1 MDKMIEWGKL
11 ALGAVV
17 TAISAFFGGMDGVMY
32 ALLIFISID
41 YLTGVAVAIKQKQ
54 LSSEVGFWGL
64 VRKVCIL
71 ALVGVAHIIDIDV
84 ITTGDVFRTAVS
96 LYYIGNEGIS
106 ILENTTLLG
115 VKYPEKLMSILQQIR
130 DNAESDSEE

>member
-1 MDKMIEWGKL
+1 MDRMIEWGKL

-106 ILENTTLLG
+106 ILENTTNLG
-115 VKYPEKLMSILQQIR
+115 VKYPQKLMSILQQIR
-130 DNAESDSEE
+130 DNAEKDSE

>member
-1 MDKMIEWGKL
+1 
-11 ALGAVV
+11 
-17 TAISAFFGGMDGVMY
+17 MY

-106 ILENTTLLG
+106 ILENTTNLG
-115 VKYPEKLMSILQQIR
+115 VKYPQKLMNVLEQIR
-130 DNAESDSEE
+130 DNAEKDSE

>member
-1 MDKMIEWGKL
+1 MDRMIEWGKL

-106 ILENTTLLG
+106 ILENTTNLG
-115 VKYPEKLMSILQQIR
+115 VKYPQKLMNVLEQIR
-130 DNAESDSEE
+130 DNAEKDSE